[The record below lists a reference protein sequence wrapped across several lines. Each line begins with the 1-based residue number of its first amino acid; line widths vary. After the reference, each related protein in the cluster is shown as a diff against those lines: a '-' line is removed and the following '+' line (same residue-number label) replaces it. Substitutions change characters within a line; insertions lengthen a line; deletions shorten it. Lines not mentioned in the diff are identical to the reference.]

1 MTFPDDGALL
11 NLFFLGMLCSF
22 IPKVLPG
29 FGLKIV
35 DPDFIPSNSLWEA
48 ALKYYVS
55 AEDCWCSLS
64 FLSCVHLSAF
74 VACNMQRY

>member
-1 MTFPDDGALL
+1 MTFPDNGALL
-11 NLFFLGMLCSF
+11 NLFFFEMLCSF

-35 DPDFIPSNSLWEA
+35 EPDFIPNNSLWEA
-48 ALKYYVS
+48 ALKPYIS
-55 AEDCWCSLS
+55 AEDCWWSLS